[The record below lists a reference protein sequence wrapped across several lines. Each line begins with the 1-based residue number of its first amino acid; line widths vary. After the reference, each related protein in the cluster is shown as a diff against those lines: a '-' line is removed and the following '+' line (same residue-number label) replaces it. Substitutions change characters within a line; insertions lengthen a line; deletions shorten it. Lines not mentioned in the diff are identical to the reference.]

1 MNMYDIIEKKKHG
14 KKLTNDE
21 IGYFVKGYTDGSIP
35 DYQASALLMA
45 IYFKGMDYEETV
57 DLTKHMRDSGDVVDL
72 SAINGI
78 KVDKHST
85 GGVGDKTSLVLAPM
99 LASCGL
105 KVAKMSGRALGHT
118 GGTIDKLEAING
130 FTVELSPEKFVD
142 TVNTTGLAIIA
153 QSGEIAPADKKLYAL
168 RDVTATVDNLS
179 LIASSIMS
187 KKLAGG
193 SDIICL
199 DVKTGSG
206 AFMQTLEDSKALAEA
221 MVKVGNG
228 AGKKVSAIISDMD
241 QPLGFAVGNST
252 ELHEA
257 VNSLKGNGPKDLME
271 VVYALGSCLLTDGG
285 IAKDHT
291 EARKMLEDSIASGSA
306 LKKFCEFIEAQG
318 GDIAFVDDLSLLPL
332 GEITKDIIAEKD
344 GFISRID
351 CKQIGMA
358 SLASG
363 AGRTVK
369 EDPIDFSAGLI
380 FKKKVGDEVKA
391 GDVIATIYSSDEAKI
406 VTAHERAVSAIE
418 YSDEKPSLK
427 PVVYE
432 IVR

>member
-14 KKLTNDE
+14 EKLTHDE
-21 IGYFVKGYTDGSIP
+21 IGYFVSGYTDGTIP
-35 DYQASALLMA
+35 DYQASALMMA

-57 DLTKHMRDSGDVVDL
+57 SLTKHMRDSGDVVDL
-72 SAINGI
+72 SEISGI

-118 GGTIDKLEAING
+118 GGTIDKLEAIKG
-130 FTVELSPEKFVD
+130 FRVELSPQEFTD
-142 TVNTTGLAIIA
+142 IVNNTGLAIIA

-221 MVKVGNG
+221 MVNVGNG

-241 QPLGFAVGNST
+241 QPLGYAVGNST
-252 ELHEA
+252 ELHEVVA
-257 VNSLKGNGPKDLME
+257 SLKGNGPKDLME
-271 VVYALGSCLLTDGG
+271 VVYALGTCLLTDSG
-285 IAKDHT
+285 IAGDDA
-291 EARKMLEDSIASGSA
+291 EAKAMLEDSIRTGSA
-306 LKKFCEFIEAQG
+306 LNKFCEFISSQG
-318 GDIAFVDDLSLLPL
+318 GDTSFVDDLSLLPL
-332 GEITKDIIAEKD
+332 GKITAEIKAETD
-344 GFISRID
+344 GYISRID

-380 FKKKVGDEVKA
+380 FRKKVGDKVNK
-391 GDVIATIYSSDEAKI
+391 GDIIATIYSSDENRIRQAYN
-406 VTAHERAVSAIE
+406 RAVEAIE
-418 YSDEKPSLK
+418 YSEECPNVN
-427 PVVYE
+427 PIVYE

>member
-14 KKLTNDE
+14 QSLTYDE
-21 IGYFVKGYTDGSIP
+21 IGYFIKGYTDGTIP
-35 DYQASALLMA
+35 DYQASALMMA
-45 IYFKGMDYEETV
+45 IYFKGMDYRETV
-57 DLTKHMRDSGDVVDL
+57 DLTLHMRDSGDVVDL
-72 SAINGI
+72 SGIEGI

-85 GGVGDKTSLVLAPM
+85 GGVGDKTSLVLSPM

-118 GGTIDKLEAING
+118 GGTIDKLEAIKG
-130 FTVELSPEKFVD
+130 FRVELSPEEFMNI
-142 TVNTTGLAIIA
+142 VNNTGIAIIA

-187 KKLAGG
+187 QKLAGG

-206 AFMQTLEDSKALAEA
+206 AFMQTVEDSKALAKA
-221 MVKVGNG
+221 MVDVGNG

-241 QPLGFAVGNST
+241 QPLGYAVGNST
-252 ELHEA
+252 ELHEV
-257 VNSLKGNGPKDLME
+257 VNSLKGNGPEDLME
-271 VVYALGSCLLTDGG
+271 VVYTLGSCILTDSG
-285 IAKDHT
+285 IAGNDV
-291 EARKMLEDSIASGSA
+291 EARKMMEETISSGKALE
-306 LKKFCEFIEAQG
+306 KFCEFISAQG
-318 GDIAFVDDLSLLPL
+318 GDTQFVNDLSLLPL
-332 GEITKDIIAEKD
+332 GEITKDIIAPSD
-344 GFISRID
+344 GYISRID

-369 EDPIDFSAGLI
+369 EDPIDFSAGII
-380 FKKKVGDEVKA
+380 FNKKVGSSVKK
-391 GDVIATIYSSDEAKI
+391 GDVIAKIYSSDENKAL
-406 VTAHERAVSAIE
+406 AALARAEEAIE
-418 YSDEKPSLK
+418 YSLEE
-427 PVVYE
+427 PVRNPIIYG

>member
-14 KKLTNDE
+14 KKLTYDE
-21 IGYFVKGYTDGSIP
+21 ISYFVKGYTDGTIP
-35 DYQASALLMA
+35 DYQASALMMA

-57 DLTKHMRDSGDVVDL
+57 NLTICMRDSGDVVDL
-72 SAINGI
+72 SGIEGI

-85 GGVGDKTSLVLAPM
+85 GGVGDKTSLVLSPM

-118 GGTIDKLEAING
+118 GGTIDKLEAIKG
-130 FTVELSPEKFVD
+130 FRVEQSPEEFMNI
-142 TVNTTGLAIIA
+142 VNNTGIAIIA

-221 MVKVGNG
+221 MVRVGNG

-241 QPLGFAVGNST
+241 QPLGYAVGNST
-252 ELHEA
+252 ELHEV
-257 VNSLKGNGPKDLME
+257 VNSLKGNGPKDLMD
-271 VVYALGSCLLTDGG
+271 VVYALGTCLLTDSG
-285 IAKDHT
+285 IAKN
-291 EARKMLEDSIASGSA
+291 EVQAKEMLENSITNGDA
-306 LKKFCEFIEAQG
+306 LKKFCDFISAQG
-318 GDIAFVDDLSLLPL
+318 GDTSFVDDLSLLPL
-332 GEITKDIIAEKD
+332 GEITTEVIAQKD
-344 GFISRID
+344 GYISRID

-369 EDPIDFSAGLI
+369 EDPIDFSAGLV
-380 FKKKVGDEVKA
+380 FKKKVGDKVSK
-391 GDVIATIYSSDEAKI
+391 GDIIATIYSSDENKI
-406 VTAHERAVSAIE
+406 KTSHQRAVEAIE
-418 YSDEKPSLK
+418 YSDECPKLNPI
-427 PVVYE
+427 VYE
-432 IVR
+432 IVK

>member
-14 KKLTNDE
+14 LELTDEE
-21 IGYFVKGYTDGSIP
+21 IGYFVKGFTKGEIP

-45 IYFKGMDYEETV
+45 IYFKGMNYKETV
-57 DLTKHMRDSGDVVDL
+57 NLTVHMQYSGDVVDL
-72 SAINGI
+72 SDIEGV

-118 GGTIDKLEAING
+118 GGTIDKLEAIKG
-130 FTVELSPEKFVD
+130 FRVELSPEEFAD
-142 TVNTTGLAIIA
+142 TVNNTGMAIIA
-153 QSGEIAPADKKLYAL
+153 QSGDIAPADKKLYAL
-168 RDVTATVDNLS
+168 RDVTATVDNIS

-193 SDIICL
+193 AEIICL

-206 AFMQTLEDSKALAEA
+206 AFMQTLDESRELAKA
-221 MVKVGNG
+221 MVSVGNG
-228 AGKKVSAIISDMD
+228 AGRKVSAIISDMD
-241 QPLGFAVGNST
+241 QPLGFAVGNSL

-257 VNSLKGNGPKDLME
+257 VNSLKGNGPKDLMD
-271 VVYALGSCLLTDGG
+271 VIYALGTCLLTDAG
-285 IAKDHT
+285 IAKTDE
-291 EARKMLEDSIASGSA
+291 EARQMLEDSITSGKA
-306 LKKFCEFIEAQG
+306 LDSFRRFIAAQG
-318 GDIAFVDDLSLLPL
+318 GDTSFIDDLSQLPL
-332 GEITKDIIAEKD
+332 GEVTRKVTADKD
-344 GFISRID
+344 GYISKID

-369 EDPIDFSAGLI
+369 EDPIDFSAGLY
-380 FKKKVGDEVKA
+380 FEKKVGDHVKM
-391 GDVIATIYSSDEAKI
+391 GDVIATIYSSDETKI
-406 VTAHERAVSAIE
+406 ENALQRATDAIGISE
-418 YSDEKPSLK
+418 NAPALN
-427 PVVYE
+427 PIVYE
-432 IVR
+432 IIR

>member
-14 KKLTNDE
+14 EKLTYDE
-21 IGYFVKGYTDGSIP
+21 IGYFVKGYTEGSIP

-57 DLTKHMRDSGDVVDL
+57 DLTKHMRDSGDIVDL
-72 SAINGI
+72 SAISGI

-85 GGVGDKTSLVLAPM
+85 GGVGDKASLVLAPM

-118 GGTIDKLEAING
+118 GGTIDKLEAIKG
-130 FTVELSPEKFVD
+130 YRVELSPEEFTD
-142 TVNTTGLAIIA
+142 IVNTVGLAIIA

-221 MVKVGNG
+221 MVQVGNG

-241 QPLGFAVGNST
+241 QPLGYAVGNST
-252 ELHEA
+252 ELHE
-257 VNSLKGNGPKDLME
+257 VVTSLKGNGPEDLMQ
-271 VVYALGSCLLTDGG
+271 VVYALGSCLLTDSGV
-285 IAKDHT
+285 AKTDE
-291 EARKMLEDSIASGSA
+291 EARKMLADSISSGSA
-306 LKKFCEFIEAQG
+306 LEKFRSFISAQG
-318 GDIAFVDDLSLLPL
+318 GDTSFIEDLSLLPL
-332 GEITKDIIAEKD
+332 GEITVDISAASD
-344 GFISRID
+344 GYISKIH

-380 FKKKVGDEVKA
+380 FRKKVGDPVTKGEI
-391 GDVIATIYSSDEAKI
+391 IATIYSSDEEKAK
-406 VTAHERAVSAIE
+406 AAYQRAVEAIE
-418 YSDEKPSLK
+418 YSDECPETN
-427 PVVYE
+427 PIVYG
-432 IVR
+432 IIK

>member
-14 KKLTNDE
+14 FSLTNEE
-21 IGYFVKGYTDGSIP
+21 IGYFIKGFTDGSIP
-35 DYQASALLMA
+35 DYQASALMMA

-57 DLTKHMRDSGDVVDL
+57 NLTVHMRDSGDVVDL
-72 SAINGI
+72 GDIGGV

-85 GGVGDKTSLVLAPM
+85 GGVGDKTSLVLSPM
-99 LASCGL
+99 LAACGL

-118 GGTIDKLEAING
+118 GGTIDKLEAIKG
-130 FTVELSPEKFVD
+130 FKVELTKEEFVRI
-142 TVNTTGLAIIA
+142 VNETGMAIIS
-153 QSGEIAPADKKLYAL
+153 QSGDIAPADKKLYAL

-206 AFMQTLEDSKALAEA
+206 AFMQTLEESKALAEA

-241 QPLGFAVGNST
+241 QPLGYAVGNST

-271 VVYALGSCLLTDGG
+271 VVYALGICLLTDGG
-285 IAKDHT
+285 IAST
-291 EARKMLEDSIASGSA
+291 EEEARKMLEDSISSGSA
-306 LKKFCEFIEAQG
+306 LRKFREFIASQG
-318 GDIAFVDDLSLLPL
+318 GDTAFIDDLSLLPL
-332 GEITKDIIAEKD
+332 GEVTMDITALKD
-344 GFISRID
+344 GYIAKID

-380 FKKKVGDEVKA
+380 FKKKVGEKVKK
-391 GDVIATIYSSDEAKI
+391 GDVIATIYSSDEDKI
-406 VTAHERAVSAIE
+406 KVAHQRAVEAIK
-418 YSDEKPSLK
+418 YSDRCPMEKPI
-427 PVVYE
+427 VYD
-432 IVR
+432 IIR